1 MLEMLENALV
11 KSTTSLVV
19 LPVILIIVMIAV
31 VLFLERI
38 TRAAEEVN
46 EKEPW
51 KYWRYDAANP
61 SKDRDV
67 RKKVS
72 MQYLGYLIIFL
83 AVEPAAILLALLST
97 ASRETLPSLLKL
109 FGVFVAAYTPLL
121 IYAVNE
127 SRKVDSWKLD

>member
-38 TRAAEEVN
+38 TRAAEEIN
-46 EKEPW
+46 KKEPW

-83 AVEPAAILLALLST
+83 AVEPAVILLALLST
-97 ASRETLPSLLKL
+97 ASRESLPSLLKV
-109 FGVFVAAYTPLL
+109 FGVFLAVYTPLL

-127 SRKVDSWKLD
+127 SRKVESWMLD